1 MRLTVFGATGGTGTE
16 VVRQALGAG
25 HQVTAVVRDPAR
37 LTVPGTATVPPTP
50 VRTAATASSAADPA
64 GRSTPGGPTPGGPT
78 PGGSTPGG
86 STPGGERFSVVTAD
100 VTDPEA
106 ISAVLE
112 GADAVVSALGHRRG
126 DSATICTDGVGAILT
141 AMEKAGVRR
150 LVAVSA
156 SGLFSEAGEP
166 PLTKY
171 VAKPLLQALLK
182 SGKAD
187 AHRME
192 DLITESAADWTIMRP
207 SRLLNRPRRPYQTSL
222 DRYVSAQIGRADLA
236 HAILNALDDS
246 ATIGHRV
253 NVGY

>member
-16 VVRQALGAG
+16 VVRQALEAG

-37 LTVPGTATVPPTP
+37 LTVPGMAPASATPA
-50 VRTAATASSAADPA
+50 RTAATGSSAA
-64 GRSTPGGPTPGGPT
+64 GPSSGPI
-78 PGGSTPGG
+78 PSGL
-86 STPGGERFSVVTAD
+86 TPGGERFSVVMAN

-106 ISAVLE
+106 ISAALE
-112 GADAVVSALGHRRG
+112 GADAAISALGHRRG
-126 DSATICTDGVGAILT
+126 DSATICTDGTGAILT

-156 SGLFSEAGEP
+156 SGLFPEAGEP

-171 VAKPLLQALLK
+171 VAKPLLQVLLK
-182 SGKAD
+182 SAKAD

-192 DLITESAADWTIMRP
+192 EMITESPADWTIMRP
-207 SRLLNRPRRPYQTSL
+207 SRLLNRPRRPYRTNL

-236 HAILNALDDS
+236 DAILKALDDP

>member
-1 MRLTVFGATGGTGTE
+1 MRLAVFGATGGTGTE

-37 LTVPGTATVPPTP
+37 LTVPGATTAPATP
-50 VRTAATASSAADPA
+50 GRTAATASSAADPA
-64 GRSTPGGPTPGGPT
+64 GR
-78 PGGSTPGG
+78 STPGG

-106 ISAVLE
+106 ISAALE
-112 GADAVVSALGHRRG
+112 GADAAVSALGHRRG

-207 SRLLNRPRRPYQTSL
+207 SRLLNRPRRPYRTSL

-236 HAILNALDDS
+236 DAILNALDDS

>member
-16 VVRQALGAG
+16 VVKQALDAG

-37 LTVPGTATVPPTP
+37 LAVP
-50 VRTAATASSAADPA
+50 SA
-64 GRSTPGGPTPGGPT
+64 
-78 PGGSTPGG
+78 
-86 STPGGERFSVVTAD
+86 ERLTVVTAD
-100 VTDPEA
+100 VTDAEA
-106 ISAVLE
+106 ITASLE
-112 GADAVVSALGHRRG
+112 GADSAVSALGQRRG
-126 DSATICTDGVGAILT
+126 GSTTIGTDGIRAILA

-166 PLTKY
+166 PLTRY

-192 DLITESAADWTIMRP
+192 DLIADSTADWTIMRP
-207 SRLLNRPRRPYQTSL
+207 SRLLNRPRRPYRTSL

-236 HAILNALDDS
+236 DAILAALDDP

>member
-1 MRLTVFGATGGTGTE
+1 MRLTVFGATGGTGAE
-16 VVRQALGAG
+16 VVRQALEAG
-25 HQVTAVVRDPAR
+25 YQVTAVVRDPAR
-37 LTVPGTATVPPTP
+37 LTVPGAAPVPAASA
-50 VRTAATASSAADPA
+50 RTSATASAPGLA
-64 GRSTPGGPTPGGPT
+64 GESTPGR
-78 PGGSTPGG
+78 
-86 STPGGERFSVVTAD
+86 ERFSVVTAD

-106 ISAVLE
+106 IWPALE
-112 GADAVVSALGHRRG
+112 GADAAVSALGYRRG

-156 SGLFSEAGEP
+156 SGLFTEAGEP
-166 PLTKY
+166 PLTRY
-171 VAKPLLQALLK
+171 LAKPLLQALLK

-207 SRLLNRPRRPYQTSL
+207 SRLLNRPRRPYRTNL
-222 DRYVSAQIGRADLA
+222 DRYVSTQIGRADLA
-236 HAILNALDDS
+236 AAILEALDDPG
-246 ATIGHRV
+246 TIGHRV

>member
-16 VVRQALGAG
+16 VVRQALEVG
-25 HQVTAVVRDPAR
+25 HQVIAVVRDPAR
-37 LTVPGTATVPPTP
+37 LTVPGAAPASATPA
-50 VRTAATASSAADPA
+50 RTAATGSSAADPSSEPIPN
-64 GRSTPGGPTPGGPT
+64 GL
-78 PGGSTPGG
+78 
-86 STPGGERFSVVTAD
+86 TPGGERFSIVTAD

-106 ISAVLE
+106 ISAALE
-112 GADAVVSALGHRRG
+112 GADAAISTLGHRRG
-126 DSATICTDGVGAILT
+126 DSATICADGVGAILT

-182 SGKAD
+182 SGQAD

-192 DLITESAADWTIMRP
+192 EMITESPADWTIMRP
-207 SRLLNRPRRPYQTSL
+207 SRLLNRPRRPYRTNL

-236 HAILNALDDS
+236 NAILKALDDP

>member
-16 VVRQALGAG
+16 VVRQALEAG

-37 LTVPGTATVPPTP
+37 LTVPGAAPVPATPA
-50 VRTAATASSAADPA
+50 RTAATASAAGVA
-64 GRSTPGGPTPGGPT
+64 
-78 PGGSTPGG
+78 GG
-86 STPGGERFSVVTAD
+86 STPGGERFGVVTAD

-106 ISAVLE
+106 IWSALE
-112 GADAVVSALGHRRG
+112 GADAAVSALGYRRG
-126 DSATICTDGVGAILT
+126 GSATICADGVSAILI

-207 SRLLNRPRRPYQTSL
+207 SRLLNRPRRPYRTNQ

-236 HAILNALDDS
+236 DAILKALDDP

>member
-16 VVRQALGAG
+16 VVRQALEAG
-25 HQVTAVVRDPAR
+25 HQVIAVVRDPAR
-37 LTVPGTATVPPTP
+37 LTVPG
-50 VRTAATASSAADPA
+50 D
-64 GRSTPGGPTPGGPT
+64 
-78 PGGSTPGG
+78 

-106 ISAVLE
+106 IPAALE
-112 GADAVVSALGHRRG
+112 GSDAAVSALGHRRG
-126 DSATICTDGVGAILT
+126 DSATICADGVGAILT

-171 VAKPLLQALLK
+171 VAKPLLQALLR

-192 DLITESAADWTIMRP
+192 ELVTESPADWTIMRP
-207 SRLLNRPRRPYQTSL
+207 SRLLNQSRRPYRTNL

-236 HAILNALDDS
+236 DAILKALDDP

>member
-16 VVRQALGAG
+16 VVRQALEAG
-25 HQVTAVVRDPAR
+25 HQVIAVVRDPAR
-37 LTVPGTATVPPTP
+37 LTAPGTGPAS
-50 VRTAATASSAADPA
+50 AAPARAAAAGSSAAGPSS
-64 GRSTPGGPTPGGPT
+64 GPIPGGPAPDGG
-78 PGGSTPGG
+78 
-86 STPGGERFSVVTAD
+86 RFSVVVAD

-106 ISAVLE
+106 ISAPLE
-112 GADAVVSALGHRRG
+112 GSDAAVSVLGHRRG
-126 DSATICTDGVGAILT
+126 DSATICADGVSAILT

-192 DLITESAADWTIMRP
+192 ELITESPADWTIMRP
-207 SRLLNRPRRPYQTSL
+207 SRLLNRPRRSYRTNL

-236 HAILNALDDS
+236 DAILKALDDP
-246 ATIGHRV
+246 AAIGHRV

>member
-16 VVRQALGAG
+16 VVRQTLEAG

-37 LTVPGTATVPPTP
+37 LSVTG
-50 VRTAATASSAADPA
+50 PA
-64 GRSTPGGPTPGGPT
+64 PQLTI
-78 PGGSTPGG
+78 
-86 STPGGERFSVVTAD
+86 VTAD
-100 VTDPEA
+100 VTDSEA
-106 ISAVLE
+106 IIASLQAADSA
-112 GADAVVSALGHRRG
+112 VSALGHRRG
-126 DSATICTDGVGAILT
+126 GSPTICTEGISAILP

-166 PLTKY
+166 PVTKY

-187 AHRME
+187 AHQME

-207 SRLLNRPRRPYQTSL
+207 SRLLNTPRRPYRTSL

-236 HAILNALDDS
+236 DAILKALGDP
-246 ATIGHRV
+246 ATVGHRV